1 MRSVHLLTCTCLGLQ
16 TDLLHTHEKK
26 GGVGWGVELEEREGK
41 GRVGGEGV

>member
-26 GGVGWGVELEEREGK
+26 GGWGVELEEREGK